1 VSRRRTSSQVL
12 PDPTRAETGAVR
24 EGAGGVRARGGAVR
38 AGAGHAQPK
47 AGALGALVVALVV
60 AAGCLLV
67 AVLSGWV
74 SRAAWRWSGHLIPW
88 GLALGLASSISA
100 VLLARRVSRVLGF
113 AAAAGWAVGLLLLLA
128 GRPEGDYVI
137 ANDGLG
143 NAFLF
148 ATTGAV
154 VLAAVWQGQGPR

>member
-1 VSRRRTSSQVL
+1 VSRRRTSSQAL

-24 EGAGGVRARGGAVR
+24 EEAGGVLART
-38 AGAGHAQPK
+38 
-47 AGALGALVVALVV
+47 GALGVLVAALVV

-74 SRAAWRWSGHLIPW
+74 SRAAWRWSGHLVPW
-88 GLALGLASSISA
+88 GLALGLASSVSA